1 MEIAEETNYA
11 GVIAT
16 SPSSVPLR
24 LDLAGANLSGHS
36 LTQRTETAICF
47 SPWG

>member
-1 MEIAEETNYA
+1 LAERQQIEKDWREQKDGKY
-11 GVIAT
+11 
-16 SPSSVPLR
+16 S
-24 LDLAGANLSGHS
+24 LARILSGHS